1 MTTATI
7 TLVSI
12 CAGGDHVAFDGSIAG
27 GPSIRGN
34 YTVDELREALTADTG
49 RDLLRLLVQLHC
61 RGMTKNQ
68 TRNAVTAG
76 ITITTAAT

>member
-1 MTTATI
+1 
-7 TLVSI
+7 V
-12 CAGGDHVAFDGSIAG
+12 
-27 GPSIRGN
+27 RGT

-49 RDLLRLLVQLHC
+49 RELLRLLVQLHC